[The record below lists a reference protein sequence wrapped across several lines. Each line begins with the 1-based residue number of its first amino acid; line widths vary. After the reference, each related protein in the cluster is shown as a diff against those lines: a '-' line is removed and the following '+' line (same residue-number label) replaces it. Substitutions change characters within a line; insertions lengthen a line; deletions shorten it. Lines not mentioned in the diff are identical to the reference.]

1 MPATQNKTIKAAAGD
16 YTTMALAEAGE
27 QVIAADLVAGD
38 ILRQFECF
46 NVADPGACTIDGCTT
61 DATRYIRAYATAG
74 GEAIMPFSTSRYRM
88 AAAGNLLTVA
98 DLYCRIERL
107 QFEQQ
112 SSIGTRL
119 TVRLDAGGQGSQVTG
134 CLARNTGT
142 SASDMFDA
150 QTQTTTINLS
160 GFINDVAI
168 GNATNGGGFVSAA
181 NGSAIVKRYNCTAVA
196 CATNFSNT
204 SGVVTEINC
213 LGAAPVTT
221 DFSGTTTRT
230 FCASQDATAD
240 DNGGAGNRI
249 SQTFTFVSAGTGD
262 YHLTIG
268 DAGARDVGTDLSA
281 DASFPFSTD
290 FDGVPRG
297 ALWDIGATEAA
308 GVAANITTTSPY
320 VQPVP
325 MRPQPG
331 GFQQSGGVLSLR
343 FATSAPP
350 SPPSSATVATNGP
363 AAYIQP
369 IPMRAGP
376 PFGFPLAMPF
386 AFAASPPQAQ
396 GASFAAPDGVG
407 YLMKIPMR
415 QGPGGFA
422 RGQAAIGGMN
432 GSTSNPIPVTP
443 STAGT
448 GSRIGR
454 MLRTG
459 KL

>member
-1 MPATQNKTIKAAAGD
+1 MPTTDNKMVKAAAGD
-16 YTTMALAEAGE
+16 YTTLALAEAGE
-27 QVIAADLVAGD
+27 QADFVATD
-38 ILRQFECF
+38 VLQRIELF
-46 NVADPGACTIDGCTT
+46 NVADVTGVVIDGSTT
-61 DATRYIRAYATAG
+61 DATRHWDIYGTSG
-74 GEAIMPFSTSRYRM
+74 GEATMPFSASRYRLTLDQNAININDLHTWLTRFQVSISGAG
-88 AAAGNLLTVA
+88 AARKAIQFNSDAEGSRAVGMLVRNLDGAVANILFSVEIQAVAPATAYIINCVGIGNAASGLGIDVQSNGGASIYLYNTTMVA
-98 DLYCRIERL
+98 N
-107 QFEQQ
+107 
-112 SSIGTRL
+112 GTNFNR
-119 TVRLDAGGQGSQVTG
+119 
-134 CLARNTGT
+134 
-142 SASDMFDA
+142 ASG
-150 QTQTTTINLS
+150 TTTI
-160 GFINDVAI
+160 
-168 GNATNGGGFVSAA
+168 
-181 NGSAIVKRYNCTAVA
+181 K
-196 CATNFSNT
+196 
-204 SGVVTEINC
+204 NC
-213 LGAAPVTT
+213 LGAAKVTA
-221 DFSGTTTRT
+221 DFAGAVTANNN
-230 FCASQDATAD
+230 ASSDATAS
-240 DNGGAGNRI
+240 GTGSRI
-249 SQTFTFVSAGTGD
+249 NQTFTFVNAGTGD
-262 YHLTIG
+262 YHIG
-268 DAGARDVGTDLSA
+268 SADAGAKDFGADLSA
-281 DASFPFSTD
+281 DANFPFSTD
-290 FDGVPRG
+290 FDGAPRG

-308 GVAANITTTSPY
+308 SVAANITTTSPY

-396 GASFAAPDGVG
+396 GASLAAPDGVG